1 MSKLA
6 ATTCINAH
14 TRLVALACW
23 QVVFPKRCPDPPR
36 TLSPKSTVEAA
47 IALLQKAERPLI
59 IVGKGCAYARAED
72 EVRCQSCSCST
83 YTLLLTCHL
92 WATQVRDLVKHSGI
106 PFLATPMGKGV
117 VPDDHTQSVASARS
131 LALKRADVVVLL
143 GARLNWMLHFGQPP
157 R

>member
-1 MSKLA
+1 MLA
-6 ATTCINAH
+6 LKTRCVVRAVAAAH
-14 TRLVALACW
+14 TRIAHLS
-23 QVVFPKRCPDPPR
+23 VV
-36 TLSPKSTVEAA
+36 
-47 IALLQKAERPLI
+47 
-59 IVGKGCAYARAED
+59 
-72 EVRCQSCSCST
+72 
-83 YTLLLTCHL
+83 
-92 WATQVRDLVKHSGI
+92 ATQVRDLVKHSGI